1 MIRFCPYEVLIKLF
15 LQRVLHLNFPHF
27 FLTFSLLGALIPAYA
42 LESIWYSD
50 KDLKGENIQ
59 LIPQGYIDPSI
70 SDPCQIRAYN
80 RPLSLIE
87 VAEAALCH
95 NPNTREVYAN
105 AKMQSAQVG
114 VTRSLFFPSIT
125 DTVSISENDRRS
137 QTSNINF
144 MNKQNRIVA
153 TYLLYDFGSRDA
165 NLENANQL
173 LLAAS
178 ATQDAIVQR
187 TLLNAVNAF
196 YQVHANKAVLKA
208 SIESE
213 RLYEESF
220 KAAEAKYLAGV
231 ATPADKLQAQ
241 TSFASATLSRL
252 KQEGSLRIA
261 YGNLA
266 NVMGTSPGTPIEIID
281 NQSDVI
287 PEFIDQDIQA
297 LIDQARLQR
306 PDLLATE
313 SELKASLAKI
323 ESAKADAKPK
333 VKIDASNQYDTDTI
347 FGGNINFSQI
357 GVSVTIPFF
366 EGYKPSYL
374 IRSAEATAELKAS
387 KRDQLRL
394 QVSLDV
400 WTAYQN
406 LKTANESITASRMLL
421 TSAEES
427 SRVALG
433 RYQEGVGNIIDTLNA
448 QSALASAKQQKI
460 QSILNWNIARTTL
473 AQSIGVL
480 DNAMIQK
487 LPEAKRN

>member
-1 MIRFCPYEVLIKLF
+1 
-15 LQRVLHLNFPHF
+15 
-27 FLTFSLLGALIPAYA
+27 
-42 LESIWYSD
+42 
-50 KDLKGENIQ
+50 
-59 LIPQGYIDPSI
+59 
-70 SDPCQIRAYN
+70 
-80 RPLSLIE
+80 
-87 VAEAALCH
+87 
-95 NPNTREVYAN
+95 
-105 AKMQSAQVG
+105 
-114 VTRSLFFPSIT
+114 
-125 DTVSISENDRRS
+125 
-137 QTSNINF
+137 
-144 MNKQNRIVA
+144 
-153 TYLLYDFGSRDA
+153 LYDFGSRDA